1 MSKENLEHEEPP
13 PFLRTWGRVYAAV
26 VAYTLAFTLLL
37 YWITVAL
44 NR

>member
-1 MSKENLEHEEPP
+1 MQDEEQPP
-13 PFLRTWGRVYAAV
+13 LLKTWKRLYLSVVVYTGA
-26 VAYTLAFTLLL
+26 LILLL